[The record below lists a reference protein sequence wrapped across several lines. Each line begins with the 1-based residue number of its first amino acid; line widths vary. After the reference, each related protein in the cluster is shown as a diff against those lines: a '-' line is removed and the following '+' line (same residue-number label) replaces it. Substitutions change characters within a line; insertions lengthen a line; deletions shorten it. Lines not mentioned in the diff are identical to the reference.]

1 MPFSANTVDAPIDSA
16 DPVIAALKSAA
27 PFGELAPGVLEQL
40 ASACALRDYAAAETI
55 YAAGQ
60 YDAADVL
67 IVRSG
72 RLRASQIEPSTG
84 AMIVEEFAEGEIF
97 GLAAAA
103 ADVDPARLSAMTLT
117 AEIDSNVAVLES
129 EALRAVLSQRPTL
142 AKVLMT
148 HFARALL
155 GGSKITNE
163 ESTPER
169 RVYAALIKLVERD
182 AVRAEWRIA
191 KMPKHRELAELAGV
205 DEATSASAIAKLI
218 QSAAARRD
226 YPGLVIDDMAALNRL
241 AH

>member
-1 MPFSANTVDAPIDSA
+1 MSLSANTVEAPIDSA
-16 DPVIAALKSAA
+16 DAILAALKSAA
-27 PFGELAPGVLEQL
+27 PFAELAPGVLEQL
-40 ASACALRDYAAAETI
+40 AGACSMRDYAAGETI
-55 YAAGQ
+55 YAMGQ

-72 RLRASQIEPSTG
+72 KLRSSQVEPSSG
-84 AMIVEEFAEGEIF
+84 SMIVEDFAESELF

-103 ADVDPARLSAMTLT
+103 ADIDPSRFSATTLT
-117 AEIDSNVAVLES
+117 AERESSVAVLDS
-129 EALRAVLSQRPTL
+129 EALRAILSQRPTL
-142 AKVLMT
+142 AKVLMVY
-148 HFARALL
+148 FARGLL
-155 GGSKITNE
+155 GAGKLASE
-163 ESTPER
+163 ETTPER

-205 DEATSASAIAKLI
+205 DEAASAAAIAKLI